1 MDHFFSANGWLN
13 QAISSLNT
21 VLWSYILIVAL
32 IACALYFTFKT
43 RGVQFRMF
51 FEMIRLLGDSTKKEH
66 EKHV

>member
-13 QAISSLNT
+13 QVISSLNT

-51 FEMIRLLGDSTKKEH
+51 F
-66 EKHV
+66 